1 MNEEEARKKAL
12 EARDLYNLGRINF
25 KQAEEMMA
33 EYREIFNARA
43 VEIAKKYGQKPQ
55 KFSVKMYIKYGK

>member
-1 MNEEEARKKAL
+1 MNESEARRKAL

-43 VEIAKKYGQKPQ
+43 AEIAKKYGQKPQ
-55 KFSVKMYIKYGK
+55 KFSVKMFIKYGR